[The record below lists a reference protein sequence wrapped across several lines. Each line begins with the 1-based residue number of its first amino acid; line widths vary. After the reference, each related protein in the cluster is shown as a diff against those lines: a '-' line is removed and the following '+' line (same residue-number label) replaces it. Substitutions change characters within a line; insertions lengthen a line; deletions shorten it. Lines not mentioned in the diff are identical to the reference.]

1 MKIKLTE
8 KAKIELKNLIKIQN
22 ELMESDSNLD
32 LYLDFSSYDQLLFDV
47 GMFIEDFYVAK
58 EFETLEE
65 FAIEISESEGSNSGY
80 VLERL
85 NKAILFEL
93 IEVN

>member
-1 MKIKLTE
+1 MKIKLTNR
-8 KAKIELKNLIKIQN
+8 AKIELNNLIKIQN
-22 ELMESDSNLD
+22 ELMKSDSNLD

-47 GMFIEDFYVAK
+47 GMFIEDFYVAN

>member
-8 KAKIELKNLIKIQN
+8 KAKNELINLLNIQN
-22 ELMESDSNLD
+22 ELMESDSDID
-32 LYLDFSSYDQLLFDV
+32 LYFGFSSYDQLLFDV
-47 GMFIEDFYVAK
+47 QMFIMDFYVTN

-65 FAIEISESEGSNSGY
+65 FAIEISESEGSYSKY

-93 IEVN
+93 IEVS

>member
-47 GMFIEDFYVAK
+47 GMFIEDFYVAN

>member
-1 MKIKLTE
+1 MKIKLTNR
-8 KAKIELKNLIKIQN
+8 AKIELNNLIKIQID
-22 ELMESDSNLD
+22 LMKSDSNLD

-47 GMFIEDFYVAK
+47 GMFIEDFYVAN

>member
-8 KAKIELKNLIKIQN
+8 KAKNELINLLNIQN
-22 ELMESDSNLD
+22 ELIESDSDID
-32 LYLDFSSYDQLLFDV
+32 LYFGFSSYDQLLFDV
-47 GMFIEDFYVAK
+47 EMFIRDFYVTN

-65 FAIEISESEGSNSGY
+65 FAIEISESEGSPNEH

-93 IEVN
+93 IEVS

>member
-8 KAKIELKNLIKIQN
+8 KAKIELNNLIKIQK

-47 GMFIEDFYVAK
+47 GMFIEDFYVAN

>member
-1 MKIKLTE
+1 MKIKATNR
-8 KAKIELKNLIKIQN
+8 AKIELKNLIKIQN
-22 ELMESDSNLD
+22 ELMESNSNLD

-47 GMFIEDFYVAK
+47 GMFIEDFYVAN

>member
-8 KAKIELKNLIKIQN
+8 KAKIELINLLNIQN
-22 ELMESDSNLD
+22 ELMESDSDID
-32 LYLDFSSYDQLLFDV
+32 LYFGFSSYDQLLFDV
-47 GMFIEDFYVAK
+47 QMFIMDFYVTN

-93 IEVN
+93 IEVS

>member
-1 MKIKLTE
+1 MKIKLTNR
-8 KAKIELKNLIKIQN
+8 AKIELNNLIKIQK

-47 GMFIEDFYVAK
+47 GMFIEDFYVTN

-65 FAIEISESEGSNSGY
+65 FAIEISESEGSYSKY

>member
-8 KAKIELKNLIKIQN
+8 KAKIELNNLLNIQN
-22 ELMESDSNLD
+22 ELMVYDSDID
-32 LYLDFSSYDQLLFDV
+32 LYFGFSSYDQLLFDV
-47 GMFIEDFYVAK
+47 QMFVEDFYVTN

-65 FAIEISESEGSNSGY
+65 FAIEISESEGTPNEH
-80 VLERL
+80 VLKKL

-93 IEVN
+93 IEIN

>member
-1 MKIKLTE
+1 
-8 KAKIELKNLIKIQN
+8 
-22 ELMESDSNLD
+22 
-32 LYLDFSSYDQLLFDV
+32 
-47 GMFIEDFYVAK
+47 MFIEDFYVTN

-65 FAIEISESEGSNSGY
+65 FAIEISESEGSYSKY

>member
-1 MKIKLTE
+1 MKIKLTNR
-8 KAKIELKNLIKIQN
+8 AKLELNNLIKIQK

-47 GMFIEDFYVAK
+47 GMFIEDFYVAN

>member
-1 MKIKLTE
+1 MKIKATNR
-8 KAKIELKNLIKIQN
+8 AKIELNNLIKIQN
-22 ELMESDSNLD
+22 ELMKSDSNLD

-47 GMFIEDFYVAK
+47 GMFIEDFYVAN

>member
-1 MKIKLTE
+1 MKIKLTNR
-8 KAKIELKNLIKIQN
+8 AKIELNNLIKIQK

-47 GMFIEDFYVAK
+47 GMFIEDFYVAN

>member
-1 MKIKLTE
+1 MKIKLTNR
-8 KAKIELKNLIKIQN
+8 AKIELNNLIKIQN

-47 GMFIEDFYVAK
+47 GMFIEDFYVVN